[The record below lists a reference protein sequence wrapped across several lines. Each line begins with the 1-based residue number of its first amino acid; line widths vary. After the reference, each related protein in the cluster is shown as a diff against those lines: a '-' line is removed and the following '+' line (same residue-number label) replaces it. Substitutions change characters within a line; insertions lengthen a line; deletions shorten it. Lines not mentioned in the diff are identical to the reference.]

1 VAILDLDSFK
11 EVNDTLGHDEGDRLL
26 CEVAARLVAAMPTG
40 VVARL
45 GGDEFALLLD
55 VDDAQAATTAA
66 QALVGAVAKPVV
78 LAGIRIDVSAS
89 LGAALAPL
97 HGDDPGVL
105 LRRADQ
111 AMYDAK
117 HRGHEVRIFEPDLD
131 TASPAK
137 LALVGELRQA
147 ITDRTIA
154 VHVQPKARAADGRLC
169 GTEALARWSTPSR
182 GAIPPVDFIPLAE
195 RSGLIGPLTSLV
207 LEKSV
212 SACAQWQ
219 SDLPGIGVSVNLSVR
234 SLSDPGLVD
243 EVGSL
248 LLRTGLTPALLTLE
262 ITESHLMAD
271 PESAR
276 IVLESLRGLGVRL
289 SVDDFGTGY
298 SSLSYLRR
306 LPVDELKID
315 RSFVRHMVAEPDD
328 AAIVRVVVELART
341 LGLGTVAEGV
351 EDSETWAALSDLGVE
366 EIQGFVYGR
375 PVPVSEFLSSAS
387 AHGARPSPVA
397 S

>member
-1 VAILDLDSFK
+1 
-11 EVNDTLGHDEGDRLL
+11 
-26 CEVAARLVAAMPTG
+26 
-40 VVARL
+40 
-45 GGDEFALLLD
+45 
-55 VDDAQAATTAA
+55 
-66 QALVGAVAKPVV
+66 
-78 LAGIRIDVSAS
+78 
-89 LGAALAPL
+89 
-97 HGDDPGVL
+97 
-105 LRRADQ
+105 
-111 AMYDAK
+111 
-117 HRGHEVRIFEPDLD
+117 
-131 TASPAK
+131 
-137 LALVGELRQA
+137 
-147 ITDRTIA
+147 
-154 VHVQPKARAADGRLC
+154 
-169 GTEALARWSTPSR
+169 
-182 GAIPPVDFIPLAE
+182 
-195 RSGLIGPLTSLV
+195 
-207 LEKSV
+207 
-212 SACAQWQ
+212 
-219 SDLPGIGVSVNLSVR
+219 
-234 SLSDPGLVD
+234 LVD

-248 LLRTGLTPALLTLE
+248 LLRTGLTSALLTLE